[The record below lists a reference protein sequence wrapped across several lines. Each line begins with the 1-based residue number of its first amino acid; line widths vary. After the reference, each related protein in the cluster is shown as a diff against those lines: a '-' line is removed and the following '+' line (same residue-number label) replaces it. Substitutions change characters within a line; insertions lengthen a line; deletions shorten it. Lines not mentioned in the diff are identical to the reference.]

1 MKVQRTWK
9 VPIRFA
15 YCNLL
20 PNSVVI
26 NEGKVI
32 YFDLLVDV
40 EIIIYYEA
48 TKRKLW
54 KETMFKEVKSIENH
68 NTWAWLLYLKGRNK
82 FM

>member
-1 MKVQRTWK
+1 MRVQRTWQ
-9 VPIRFA
+9 VPSRFA
-15 YCNLL
+15 YYNLL

-54 KETMFKEVKSIENH
+54 KEAMLKELKSIENSY
-68 NTWAWLLYLKGRNK
+68 TWAWLLYLKGRNK